1 MGGKCGGRGVVHRRD
16 LRPTPPL
23 PPPPQVRSERRR
35 CLPVRSLSIDCCGS
49 FVQFDASSGVFV
61 ISRAISQELFLLD
74 ETLSTVLF
82 SAHFDTFF
90 RGLVVASSCVFAF
103 TNGGVFSFFV
113 PAVEW
118 LKACPLCLDHFV
130 LARGSG
136 NG

>member
-1 MGGKCGGRGVVHRRD
+1 M
-16 LRPTPPL
+16 
-23 PPPPQVRSERRR
+23 
-35 CLPVRSLSIDCCGS
+35 
-49 FVQFDASSGVFV
+49 

-74 ETLSTVLF
+74 ETLSMVLF

-90 RGLVVASSCVFAF
+90 
-103 TNGGVFSFFV
+103 

>member
-1 MGGKCGGRGVVHRRD
+1 M
-16 LRPTPPL
+16 
-23 PPPPQVRSERRR
+23 
-35 CLPVRSLSIDCCGS
+35 
-49 FVQFDASSGVFV
+49 QFDASSGVFV

-74 ETLSTVLF
+74 ETLSMVLF

-90 RGLVVASSCVFAF
+90 RGLVAASSCVFAF